1 MRLERERE
9 REERQIGSSWRVAV
23 ARHHPH
29 PTPRAAALAF
39 ITPPPHRARLGERAG
54 RRRSS
59 SVHTGAA
66 SGADLSALGFVQ
78 VHGKYLILFV
88 SSPPPQVA
96 SALFVT
102 GGGGRGRLDLSR
114 GFAGSIIVLRFF
126 FLLFFGGI
134 LAAGFD
140 PFYWCVM
147 RDECCCGYSSTDW

>member
-102 GGGGRGRLDLSR
+102 GGGEGQIRFVP
-114 GFAGSIIVLRFF
+114 GFRWIDHCFEIFF
-126 FLLFFGGI
+126 FAFFWGDFGCW
-134 LAAGFD
+134 F
-140 PFYWCVM
+140 
-147 RDECCCGYSSTDW
+147 

>member
-102 GGGGRGRLDLSR
+102 GEGQIRFVP
-114 GFAGSIIVLRFF
+114 GFRWIDHCFEIFF
-126 FLLFFGGI
+126 FAFFWGDFGCW
-134 LAAGFD
+134 F
-140 PFYWCVM
+140 
-147 RDECCCGYSSTDW
+147 